1 MMFTLQ
7 LEEYVRRS
15 GDLAMAAALKEK
27 VYDIYAWLDR
37 YTNALGLLED
47 LPGWIFLDWGYCNCA
62 EGLHS
67 NLVYLPEAF
76 AL

>member
-47 LPGWIFLDWGYCNCA
+47 LPGWIFLD
-62 EGLHS
+62 
-67 NLVYLPEAF
+67 
-76 AL
+76 